1 MPLLQ
6 PLQQQQGQGHEGD
19 EGHVVGD
26 QHGGQKAEQGQEQ
39 RQGLDVAG
47 PGGKPAGGHH
57 KHPRPRQAGHRRHQA
72 EQDAKG
78 AKIDIL
84 KIRRRRGRKA
94 RGNQREERR
103 DQEHRLPFHKTKQ
116 PLFQPAFTGSFG
128 LQTSIQPWEFDSFS
142 SSSQVR
148 RMAELALPQAG

>member
-1 MPLLQ
+1 MRATSLVISMADKKQSRVRNRDRDLTCRAR
-6 PLQQQQGQGHEGD
+6 
-19 EGHVVGD
+19 
-26 QHGGQKAEQGQEQ
+26 AESRGRPPQT
-39 RQGLDVAG
+39 
-47 PGGKPAGGHH
+47 PP
-57 KHPRPRQAGHRRHQA
+57 PRQAGHRRHQA